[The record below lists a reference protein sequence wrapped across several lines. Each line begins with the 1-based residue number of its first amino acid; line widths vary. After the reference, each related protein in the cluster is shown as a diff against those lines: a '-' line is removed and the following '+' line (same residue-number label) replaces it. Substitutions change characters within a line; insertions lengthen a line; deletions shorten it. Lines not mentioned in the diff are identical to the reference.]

1 MKIASAV
8 FPSQTKNPFGSE
20 NLMNI
25 SQHNKVWQDLKY
37 NPDLDFRLYPMQRLS
52 FHAVLYSEKKKKLEV
67 IESNAYQTHAHEQKH
82 AIDKEREAHFK
93 AFHAKNS
100 KHFSACQKFPS
111 PLISPTCGVF
121 HEIKFCKYYPFNV
134 SLSQI

>member
-82 AIDKEREAHFK
+82 AIDKEREAHFNLNFK
-93 AFHAKNS
+93 EKFNFTKKT
-100 KHFSACQKFPS
+100 KHFTQKIPN
-111 PLISPTCGVF
+111 ISRHVKNFLRRSYHQHVVCF
-121 HEIKFCKYYPFNV
+121 MK
-134 SLSQI
+134 